1 MSPSS
6 YIRAQQFKSR
16 LSVIA
21 GMLLRSRETQAER
34 AKSRIQE
41 IRELKQLNQ
50 QQQRVISGFEEQV
63 AHMRSQIIR
72 LKVENKRLRQQ
83 PPTLPDDPPLP
94 GHGFG
99 ARMISLC
106 VNLAQKIGLRP
117 TVACLK
123 VVFDWLV
130 VTEKLPDWTTI
141 RTWLLRVGVAAIEEP
156 VELADDWI
164 WMADHSNQIGPEKAL
179 AVIGLR
185 ASKMPPPGVALTHQD
200 VRVLCVEPGVNW
212 KREDMA
218 EAYERLAEET
228 GCNPMAVLA
237 DGAVE
242 LHEGAEILQKRRK
255 EMVVLGDF
263 KHHAANVLKKIVGGD
278 KRFAEFTTLIGRTRS
293 VIQQTELAHLTPPS
307 PKPKSRFMNLTATL
321 RWAQMVLWQLA
332 NPRSKGRRGIT
343 AARMTEKLGWLR
355 KYRDDIRRWAACQ
368 SVVSESVT
376 FINEQG
382 LFKGTAEQ
390 LSDQIERLR
399 TDATSSEVANRL
411 LDFIH
416 QGESKLAEGQ
426 RLPMSTEILESSFG
440 LFKQLERQHS
450 KGGFTSLLA
459 AFGALLRPSTPETI
473 RRDFARVSV
482 KKMRDW
488 VRRNLGETLASKRL
502 VAYQESAD
510 AA

>member
-1 MSPSS
+1 MNPSS

-16 LSVIA
+16 LSVVA

-34 AKSRIQE
+34 AKNRTQE
-41 IRELKQLNQ
+41 IRRLKQLSQ
-50 QQQRVISGFEEQV
+50 EQQRVILRFEEQV
-63 AHMRSQIIR
+63 AHMRSQIIQLKAANER
-72 LKVENKRLRQQ
+72 LQRQPRTLR
-83 PPTLPDDPPLP
+83 DDPPLP

-99 ARMISLC
+99 TGMISLC
-106 VNLAQKIGLRP
+106 VNLARRIGLRP

-123 VVFDWLV
+123 VVFDWLGA
-130 VTEKLPDWTTI
+130 TEKLPDWTTI
-141 RTWLLRVGVAAIEEP
+141 RTWLLRVGVAAIDEP
-156 VELADDWI
+156 VEPADDWI

-185 ASKMPPPGVALTHQD
+185 ASRMPPPGVALTHQD
-200 VRVLCVEPGVNW
+200 VRVLCVKPGVSWN
-212 KREDMA
+212 REDMA
-218 EAYERLAEET
+218 EAYERLAEES

-242 LHEGAEILQKRRK
+242 LREGAERLQKRRAD
-255 EMVVLGDF
+255 MVILGDF
-263 KHHAANVLKKIVGGD
+263 KHYAANVLKKIVGGD
-278 KRFAEFTTLIGRTRS
+278 KRFAEFITLIGRTRS
-293 VIQQTELAHLTPPS
+293 AIQQTELAHLTPPS

-321 RWAQMVLWQLA
+321 KWARMVSWQLA

-343 AARMTEKLGWLR
+343 TARMTQKLGWLR
-355 KYRDDIRRWAACQ
+355 KYRDDIRRWDACQ
-368 SVVSESVT
+368 SVVSEATT

-382 LFKGTAEQ
+382 LFKGAVEQ
-390 LSDQIERLR
+390 LREQIEGLC

-411 LDFIH
+411 LDFIR

-473 RRDFARVSV
+473 RRDFARVPV
-482 KKMRDW
+482 KKMRSW
-488 VRRNLGETLASKRL
+488 VSKNLGETLASKRQA
-502 VAYQESAD
+502 AYQEFAD